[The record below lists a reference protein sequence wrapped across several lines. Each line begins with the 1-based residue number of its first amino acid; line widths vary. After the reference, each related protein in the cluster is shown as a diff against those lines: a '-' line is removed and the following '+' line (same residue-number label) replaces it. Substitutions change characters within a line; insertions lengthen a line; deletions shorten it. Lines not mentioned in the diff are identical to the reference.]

1 MLAGMSPYAHDA
13 AKLRENGYSPM
24 PVQPGTKT
32 PGQFSAGHWRPMP
45 GWQKYCKAPAPDFV
59 HSGWENWPEAG
70 VCIAHGSVIGLDL
83 DTDRADV
90 AEAVRSAVP
99 WPEVRRR
106 GRKGWMGYYRPAADL
121 DDGTARLRWYD
132 PKDGD
137 QAKPLVELLL
147 HGTQSVVPP
156 TIHPD
161 TGRPYEWIGGAL
173 TSTDIADL
181 PEFGQDTLARL
192 EAAFTA
198 MGLTR
203 KAPRRA
209 NLRDY
214 DRPAPSAPDLEK
226 PFGRSLNDRALHPG
240 AMDRWWPAL
249 DMPKTRQRG
258 PGAWEAVAFWR
269 SSGSGRSLQ
278 DRNPNLRSTPQG
290 IVDFGAD
297 RAYTAIDVVM
307 AARDCS
313 YPAAVEW
320 LEQYVEPEQIVHMD
334 ITAPVASTPPEPMP
348 APDPEPVRDIWAPI
362 PVFPGTRS
370 YQRIKPVAQM
380 TDAEYAAAIPAD
392 PGPFPI
398 ADPAQCGGLL
408 GELASY
414 LDRASATSTEA
425 GGLAVALPLLG
436 AIMGRAYQTPT
447 RLRTNVYTVAIGAS
461 GSGKTSLVSP
471 AKEAMRLSM
480 LENLLGQDRIAS
492 GSGLLKMLDEGSA
505 KVCFLDEFGHMLKSL
520 TSYGAGVHAKQ
531 IITEFTQLYSAANT
545 LFTGT
550 AAATQQSR
558 QIDCPHLCLFGMATP
573 DQFWQAFGSGALE
586 DGSVARYLVFP
597 LGETAPKEPSEQFQ
611 GDLLENIGR
620 LKDAVRSRV
629 TGNLGRVDAMT
640 VPFDAAAEA
649 ERHRL
654 IETMASCADYAD
666 RNGIKGGGPILRRVA
681 ENAAKIALISAVGR
695 DPVNP
700 MVTVYDFQIG
710 HALAR
715 WSASMMVA
723 NIASHI
729 ADNQYERDVNEVERF
744 IKEGGDAGRDYR
756 DVQRKFRRVKARD
769 LKEIVEA
776 LVKEQSIA
784 EHVSNDGGRWP
795 IKRYASVP
803 R

>member
-1 MLAGMSPYAHDA
+1 MLADVTPYARA
-13 AKLRENGYSPM
+13 AANLRDNGYSPM

-45 GWQKYCKAPAPDFV
+45 GWQKYCKSPAPEFV
-59 HSGWENWPEAG
+59 HSGWENWPDAG
-70 VCIAHGSVIGLDL
+70 VCIAHGAVIGLDL

-90 AEAVRSAVP
+90 AEAVRSSIP

-106 GRKGWMGYYRPAADL
+106 GRKGWMGYFRPAADL

-137 QAKPLVELLL
+137 EAKPLVELLL

-173 TSTDIADL
+173 DNTDISDL
-181 PEFGQDTLARL
+181 PEFGQIDLARL

-214 DRPAPSAPDLEK
+214 DRPAPTGPDLEK
-226 PFGRSLNDRALHPG
+226 PFGRSLNDRALHPS

-258 PGAWEAVAFWR
+258 AGAWEAVAFWR

-297 RAYTAIDVVM
+297 RAYTPIDVVM

-320 LEQYVEPEQIVHMD
+320 LEQFVEPEQIIHMD
-334 ITAPVASTPPEPMP
+334 ITAPEPVVTEPEPMP
-348 APDPEPVRDIWAPI
+348 PVRDTWAPI
-362 PVFPGTRS
+362 PVFGGTRS
-370 YQRIKPVAQM
+370 YQRIKPVAQL
-380 TDAEYAAAIPAD
+380 TDAEYAAMIPAD

-398 ADPAQCGGLL
+398 PDPAQCGGLL
-408 GELASY
+408 GELATY
-414 LDRASATSTEA
+414 LDAASATATEA
-425 GGLAVALPLLG
+425 GGLAVAIPLLG
-436 AIMGRAYQTPT
+436 AIMGRGYQTPT
-447 RLRTNVYTVAIGAS
+447 RLRSNVYTVALGPS

-471 AKEAMRLSM
+471 AKEVMRLSM

-492 GSGLLKMLDEGSA
+492 GSGLLKMLDEGHA

-550 AAATQQSR
+550 AAATQQAR

-597 LGETAPKEPSEQFQ
+597 LGQAAPKDPDDRFQ
-611 GDLLENIGR
+611 AELIENIGR
-620 LKDAVRSRV
+620 LREAMRGLVK
-629 TGNLGRVDAMT
+629 GNLGRMEAVT
-640 VPFDAAAEA
+640 VPFDEGAEA
-649 ERHRL
+649 DRQRV
-654 IETMASCADYAD
+654 IETMSACADYAD
-666 RNGIKGGGPILRRVA
+666 RNAVKGGGPILRRVA

-695 DPVNP
+695 DPVAP
-700 MVTVYDFQIG
+700 VITRHDFAIG
-710 HALAR
+710 HVLAR
-715 WSASMMVA
+715 WSATVMVA

-769 LKEIVEA
+769 LKEIVESLEREGSI
-776 LVKEQSIA
+776 LVQNKTPI
-784 EHVSNDGGRWP
+784 GGGPPKKRLTFVP
-795 IKRYASVP
+795 I
-803 R
+803 